1 MTMFFE
7 SFLANNVKFGSVNE
21 VLTFIKNVMSEKP
34 NRRYNDRVVLDHN
47 VTVVDCFVK
56 VVMSCGYRWIP
67 DNNELEVIWQAIQ
80 NLSQEDIN
88 RVYYKNNLYEFME
101 NSTLRRS
108 IETIMKNLDEPFMNP
123 NKPPKNV
130 IPMLDELTELM
141 REYVYYRYMY
151 IDRTDRCDNMI
162 KSVILVSDTDS
173 TIISLDAW
181 YRYNLEHLKDID
193 FPIKKVAEDAI
204 YQIEKDEFGDITD
217 GSNKV
222 IEDIETKYDYDFFSD
237 ELIELKHTT
246 NPLVVLP
253 QDNIRHS
260 ILNILAYVLD
270 KLVNDYMMKYCFNNN
285 SYRSDD
291 IRKCKIISKNEFLM
305 RRLLMTPV
313 KKSYATLQEV
323 QEGNRVP
330 EDEQLDI
337 KGIASM
343 AKSSMSESTREALK
357 KILYED
363 ILNTPSIDQFKIIK
377 HVAVLEKKIINSLY
391 DGSKEFYKPV
401 TIKAA
406 SSYQDPMRI
415 QGIKASIVWNALRDE
430 SLEAINLDERNAVDI
445 AKVKINPNTLL
456 DIKDKHPDVYEKAM
470 KLMEQKAF
478 KGGIDSIAIPLNV
491 AVPDWLLDLIDYNTI
506 VNDNVGGFVYD
517 SVGIKRFGRTRV
529 NYTNIL
535 QL

>member
-1 MTMFFE
+1 
-7 SFLANNVKFGSVNE
+7 
-21 VLTFIKNVMSEKP
+21 
-34 NRRYNDRVVLDHN
+34 
-47 VTVVDCFVK
+47 
-56 VVMSCGYRWIP
+56 
-67 DNNELEVIWQAIQ
+67 
-80 NLSQEDIN
+80 
-88 RVYYKNNLYEFME
+88 
-101 NSTLRRS
+101 
-108 IETIMKNLDEPFMNP
+108 
-123 NKPPKNV
+123 
-130 IPMLDELTELM
+130 
-141 REYVYYRYMY
+141 
-151 IDRTDRCDNMI
+151 
-162 KSVILVSDTDS
+162 
-173 TIISLDAW
+173 
-181 YRYNLEHLKDID
+181 
-193 FPIKKVAEDAI
+193 
-204 YQIEKDEFGDITD
+204 
-217 GSNKV
+217 
-222 IEDIETKYDYDFFSD
+222 
-237 ELIELKHTT
+237 
-246 NPLVVLP
+246 
-253 QDNIRHS
+253 
-260 ILNILAYVLD
+260 
-270 KLVNDYMMKYCFNNN
+270 
-285 SYRSDD
+285 
-291 IRKCKIISKNEFLM
+291 
-305 RRLLMTPV
+305 
-313 KKSYATLQEV
+313 
-323 QEGNRVP
+323 
-330 EDEQLDI
+330 
-337 KGIASM
+337 
-343 AKSSMSESTREALK
+343 MSESTREALK